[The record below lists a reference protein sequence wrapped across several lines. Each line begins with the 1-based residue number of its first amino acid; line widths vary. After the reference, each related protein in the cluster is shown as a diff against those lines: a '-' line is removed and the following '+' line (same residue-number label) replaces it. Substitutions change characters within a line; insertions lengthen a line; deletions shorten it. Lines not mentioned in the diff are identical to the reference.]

1 MNEMDDKLFEINSE
15 DLPLLINKKKKSDKR
30 KFKSNKSLN
39 IKKDVKRQKKKYFT
53 SKELTN
59 VSNNRY
65 NKYTQ
70 NINLPEPLQS
80 KNISLNTLSF
90 DIENSLVSETS
101 FLNKSNILNAK
112 DFIQNIIFKEEE
124 HSKFFYRNKSF
135 YNLLIQ
141 ESTITIFTL
150 ISILSAIFFHN
161 TNISSKI
168 KDNNKKLF
176 NICINFNLIICSI
189 SSFFFSII
197 FLFNLF

>member
-15 DLPLLINKKKKSDKR
+15 DLPLLINKKKKNN

-39 IKKDVKRQKKKYFT
+39 IKKDVKRQKKKYLT
-53 SKELTN
+53 STELAN
-59 VSNNRY
+59 ISKNKY

-90 DIENSLVSETS
+90 DIEDSLVSETS
-101 FLNKSNILNAK
+101 FLNQSNILNVK
-112 DFIQNIIFKEEE
+112 DFIQTIIFKEEE
-124 HSKFFYRNKSF
+124 YSKFFYRNKSF

-168 KDNNKKLF
+168 KDDNKKLF

>member
-15 DLPLLINKKKKSDKR
+15 DLPLLINKKKKNN

-39 IKKDVKRQKKKYFT
+39 IKKDVKREKKKYLT
-53 SKELTN
+53 STELAN
-59 VSNNRY
+59 ISKNKY

-90 DIENSLVSETS
+90 DIEDSLVSETS
-101 FLNKSNILNAK
+101 FLNQSNILNVK
-112 DFIQNIIFKEEE
+112 DFIQTIIFKEEE
-124 HSKFFYRNKSF
+124 YSKFFNRNKSF

>member
-15 DLPLLINKKKKSDKR
+15 DLPLLINKKKKNN

-39 IKKDVKRQKKKYFT
+39 IKKDVKRQKKKYLT
-53 SKELTN
+53 STELAN
-59 VSNNRY
+59 ISKNKY

-90 DIENSLVSETS
+90 DIEDSLVSETS
-101 FLNKSNILNAK
+101 FLNQSNILNVK
-112 DFIQNIIFKEEE
+112 DFIQTIIFKEEE
-124 HSKFFYRNKSF
+124 YSKFFNRNKSF

-168 KDNNKKLF
+168 KDDNKKLF

>member
-15 DLPLLINKKKKSDKR
+15 DLPLLINKKKKNN

-39 IKKDVKRQKKKYFT
+39 IKKDVKRQKKKYLT
-53 SKELTN
+53 STELAN
-59 VSNNRY
+59 ISKNKY

-90 DIENSLVSETS
+90 DIEDSLVSETS
-101 FLNKSNILNAK
+101 FLNQSNILNVK
-112 DFIQNIIFKEEE
+112 DFIQTIIFKEEE
-124 HSKFFYRNKSF
+124 YSKFFNRNKSF

-168 KDNNKKLF
+168 KDDNKKLF

-189 SSFFFSII
+189 SSFF
-197 FLFNLF
+197 LV

>member
-124 HSKFFYRNKSF
+124 YSKFFYRNKSF

>member
-15 DLPLLINKKKKSDKR
+15 DLPLLINKKKKND

-39 IKKDVKRQKKKYFT
+39 IKKDVKREKKKYLT
-53 SKELTN
+53 STELAN
-59 VSNNRY
+59 ISKNKY

-90 DIENSLVSETS
+90 DIEDSLVSETS
-101 FLNKSNILNAK
+101 FLNQSNILNVK
-112 DFIQNIIFKEEE
+112 DFIQTIIFKEEE
-124 HSKFFYRNKSF
+124 YSKFFNRNKSF

-168 KDNNKKLF
+168 KDDNKKLF

>member
-15 DLPLLINKKKKSDKR
+15 DLPLLINKKKKNN

-39 IKKDVKRQKKKYFT
+39 IKKDVKREKKKYLT
-53 SKELTN
+53 STELAN
-59 VSNNRY
+59 ISKNKY

-90 DIENSLVSETS
+90 DIEDSLVSETS
-101 FLNKSNILNAK
+101 FLNQSNILNVK
-112 DFIQNIIFKEEE
+112 DFIQTIIFKEEE
-124 HSKFFYRNKSF
+124 YSKFFNRNKSF

-168 KDNNKKLF
+168 KDDNKKLF

>member
-15 DLPLLINKKKKSDKR
+15 ALPLLINKKKKNN

-39 IKKDVKRQKKKYFT
+39 IKKDVKRQKKKYLT
-53 SKELTN
+53 STELAN
-59 VSNNRY
+59 ISKNKY

-90 DIENSLVSETS
+90 DIEDSLVSETS
-101 FLNKSNILNAK
+101 FLNQSNILNVK
-112 DFIQNIIFKEEE
+112 DFIQTIIFKEEE
-124 HSKFFYRNKSF
+124 YSKFFNRNKSF

-168 KDNNKKLF
+168 KDDNKKLF

-189 SSFFFSII
+189 SSFF
-197 FLFNLF
+197 LV